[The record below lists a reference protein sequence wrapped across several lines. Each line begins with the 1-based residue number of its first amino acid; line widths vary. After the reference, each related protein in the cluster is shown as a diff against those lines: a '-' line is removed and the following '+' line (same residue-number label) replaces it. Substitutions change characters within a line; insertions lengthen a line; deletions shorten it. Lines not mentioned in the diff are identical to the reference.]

1 VAASEFGVDGRDGG
15 AASVS
20 ASGAAFGGCGGA
32 GVAGAR
38 YRRWPGWVGGV
49 TARVRGWG
57 SEAPDAA
64 VGSRCVINPSHAG
77 QPLDAVWMSG
87 QLVPVTTWV
96 HPDRLIPA
104 QPYRPAGRYGHW
116 TRNPY
121 ALGGLVVAVAVVATL
136 VACLVIALLAL
147 VAWLTAHAV
156 AVGVGM
162 AAVVITGLAFL
173 RALTGAPTAGLPPH
187 GGCCR

>member
-1 VAASEFGVDGRDGG
+1 MG
-15 AASVS
+15 
-20 ASGAAFGGCGGA
+20 
-32 GVAGAR
+32 
-38 YRRWPGWVGGV
+38 
-49 TARVRGWG
+49 RVRGW
-57 SEAPDAA
+57 EVPDAA
-64 VGSRCVINPSHAG
+64 VGSGYVVNPSRAG
-77 QPLDAVWMSG
+77 QPLDAMRVSG

-104 QPYRPAGRYGHW
+104 ESYRAAGRCGQW

-121 ALGGLVVAVAVVATL
+121 ALSGLVVAVAVVATL

-147 VAWLTAHAV
+147 VAWVTAHAV

-162 AAVVITGLAFL
+162 TAVVVTGLAFL
-173 RALTGAPTAGLPPH
+173 RALTSAPTTGLPPH